1 MSSCPRCPHLVL
13 TPGHGVIDE
22 DVCGGCGGRFL
33 SGQVSDRVVV
43 FELGI
48 ERDVLRE
55 IASWFSGPRLPCPGC
70 QGLMRSLRL
79 RGVPVD
85 LCLSCGGL
93 WLDAG
98 ELVALSGGRHLEIG
112 ASLLAAAA
120 EPAVLGQMPPL
131 VKKLG
136 RGQSVVL
143 LHQLEAPD
151 EAALVRAFSHTDGL
165 TRLDAQLLADH
176 CQGLVAEGLSLDGA
190 INLQAVLADEH
201 IDCSVVDSGVLRL
214 PPALQCHDID
224 IDARGIVARLHT
236 GSPFFIPWVEVDAV
250 AGGMVKR
257 ERLEP
262 RRDQEPPPFFGMT
275 AFARPYRSPH
285 MSVENELVRSDEVVV
300 DVLRGGATPQRLRV
314 LASPR
319 AAQIDCQQRLWDA
332 AISAQVP
339 RGRAAST
346 PEWPRY
352 RRLREIERE
361 AAWVRWRAG
370 RWLPS

>member
-33 SGQVSDRVVV
+33 SGQVSDRFVV

-55 IASWFSGPRLPCPGC
+55 IASLFSGPRLPCPGC

-112 ASLLAAAA
+112 APLLAAAA

-143 LHQLEAPD
+143 LHQLEAACD
-151 EAALVRAFSHTDGL
+151 FREQRKE
-165 TRLDAQLLADH
+165 LLKVCA
-176 CQGLVAEGLSLDGA
+176 
-190 INLQAVLADEH
+190 
-201 IDCSVVDSGVLRL
+201 
-214 PPALQCHDID
+214 
-224 IDARGIVARLHT
+224 
-236 GSPFFIPWVEVDAV
+236 
-250 AGGMVKR
+250 
-257 ERLEP
+257 
-262 RRDQEPPPFFGMT
+262 
-275 AFARPYRSPH
+275 H
-285 MSVENELVRSDEVVV
+285 MACYVWLC
-300 DVLRGGATPQRLRV
+300 

-319 AAQIDCQQRLWDA
+319 CPPPVCRLTSD
-332 AISAQVP
+332 V
-339 RGRAAST
+339 
-346 PEWPRY
+346 
-352 RRLREIERE
+352 
-361 AAWVRWRAG
+361 
-370 RWLPS
+370 